1 MSTEQLGK
9 PAEACLTGC
18 LPRRQRRQAEVPHL
32 FVLPTPM
39 QTSLLDP
46 PACKHPHSLL
56 QGKKNLKNKL
66 GFESKAMA
74 AFDLCYKAKQL
85 SDTKALIYL

>member
-1 MSTEQLGK
+1 MSAEGLGK
-9 PAEACLTGC
+9 PAEACLTGP
-18 LPRRQRRQAEVPHL
+18 LPRRQRRQAEGPRL
-32 FVLPTPM
+32 FVLPAPT
-39 QTSLLDP
+39 QTSPLDP
-46 PACKHPHSLL
+46 PACKPSLSPAR
-56 QGKKNLKNKL
+56 GKKMKNKL

>member
-1 MSTEQLGK
+1 
-9 PAEACLTGC
+9 
-18 LPRRQRRQAEVPHL
+18 
-32 FVLPTPM
+32 M

-46 PACKHPHSLL
+46 PACKPSLSPAK
-56 QGKKNLKNKL
+56 GKKKLKNKL

-85 SDTKALIYL
+85 FGTKALIYL

>member
-1 MSTEQLGK
+1 MSTERLEK

-18 LPRRQRRQAEVPHL
+18 LPRRHRRQAEVSHL
-32 FVLPTPM
+32 FVLPAPV

-46 PACKHPHSLL
+46 PACKPSLSPARE
-56 QGKKNLKNKL
+56 KKMKNKL